1 MLAKT
6 AFLVSALGLMGAM
19 APGANAST
27 ITTSET
33 VTVGPPA
40 WVTYSLFNPMPQF
53 TVIIGGWPSG
63 LITSDTTFSG
73 WELVPNPEAI
83 TSVDFIISS
92 RSMPGDSELDIFF
105 ASSPEQ
111 VSWLPAGEFATDG
124 VHRFVAGS
132 FGYPNSYL
140 LVAAPEPSSMALL
153 VAGLVGLLGL
163 HRGGQRGNA

>member
-1 MLAKT
+1 
-6 AFLVSALGLMGAM
+6 MGAM

-27 ITTSET
+27 ITTSG
-33 VTVGPPA
+33 TVGPPA
-40 WVTYSLFNPMPQF
+40 WVTYTVFNPMQQF
-53 TVIIGGWPSG
+53 TLIVGGWPSG

-73 WELVPNPEAI
+73 WELAVNPEAI

-92 RSMPGDSELDIFF
+92 PSMPGDSELDVFF

-111 VSWLPAGEFATDG
+111 VSWLPDGEFAKDG
-124 VHRFVAGS
+124 AHQFVAGS

-140 LVAAPEPSSMALL
+140 LVAVPEPSTMALL

-163 HRGGQRGNA
+163 HRRDHRKNA

>member
-19 APGANAST
+19 APGANASS
-27 ITTSET
+27 ILTTLT
-33 VTVGPPA
+33 VPPPT

-83 TSVDFIISS
+83 TSVDFIIASQ
-92 RSMPGDSELDIFF
+92 SMPGDSELDVFF

-111 VSWLPAGEFATDG
+111 VSWLPEGEFAEDG
-124 VHRFVAGS
+124 AHRFVAGS

-140 LVAAPEPSSMALL
+140 LVAAPEPSTMALV

-163 HRGGQRGNA
+163 HRRGHRKNA